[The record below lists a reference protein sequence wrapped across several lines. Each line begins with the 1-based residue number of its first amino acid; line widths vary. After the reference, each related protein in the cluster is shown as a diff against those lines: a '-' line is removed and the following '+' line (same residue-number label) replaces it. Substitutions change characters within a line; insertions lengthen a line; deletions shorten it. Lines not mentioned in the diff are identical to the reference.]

1 MSSLRAAIILIIA
14 GGAATAHAEQI
25 TCESHQSQTEACG
38 TLQPGGSVRLVEQLS
53 NAPCVEGQNWGIR
66 TSPNHDAIWVS
77 GGCRAVFDVQ
87 PSYNSTA
94 DRAQYENNAR
104 DNAQYADTNQP
115 PPADAPPQYADTS
128 HSPAWQRGF
137 DDGERG
143 VFDRRADSAEYR
155 DGYRAGKD
163 AVRNENR
170 YSDDRNPPD
179 AYRGAEPPPPPIDER
194 ADGQR
199 YASGDSPRRIARSAC
214 IEQAAS
220 GQPYG
225 PDQVR
230 TGDLRWV
237 GQGLMAVNVETP
249 DGPLMCTVDRD
260 GNVRSIES
268 R

>member
-14 GGAATAHAEQI
+14 GGATTAYAEQI
-25 TCESHQSQTEACG
+25 TCESHQSQIEACG
-38 TLQPGGSVRLVEQLS
+38 TFQPGGSVRLVEQLS

-87 PSYNSTA
+87 ASNNSTA
-94 DRAQYENNAR
+94 DRVQYDNDAR
-104 DNAQYADTNQP
+104 DNAPYADTSQ
-115 PPADAPPQYADTS
+115 PPQYADTS

-137 DDGERG
+137 DDGERAI
-143 VFDRRADSAEYR
+143 FDRRADSAEYR

-163 AVRNENR
+163 AVLNQNR
-170 YSDDRNPPD
+170 YSDTRNPPD
-179 AYRGAEPPPPPIDER
+179 AYRGVEPPPPPPPRDER

-220 GQPYG
+220 GQPFG
-225 PDQVR
+225 MDQIR
-230 TGDLRWV
+230 TGDVRWI
-237 GQGLMAVNVETP
+237 GQGVMAVNVDTP

>member
-1 MSSLRAAIILIIA
+1 MLSLRTALLLIIA
-14 GGAATAHAEQI
+14 GGATTAYAEQI

-38 TLQPGGSVRLVEQLS
+38 TLQPGGSVRLVQQLS

-87 PSYNSTA
+87 ASYDSTYNRSA
-94 DRAQYENNAR
+94 DRAVYDNDAGNAR
-104 DNAQYADTNQP
+104 YADTG
-115 PPADAPPQYADTS
+115 

-137 DDGERG
+137 DDGQRG
-143 VFDRRADSAEYR
+143 MFDRRADSAAYR

-170 YSDDRNPPD
+170 YSDARNPPD
-179 AYRGAEPPPPPIDER
+179 TYAEPPSRDER
-194 ADGQR
+194 ADGPR

-220 GQPYG
+220 GQPFG
-225 PDQVR
+225 PDQIR
-230 TGDLRWV
+230 TGEVHWI
-237 GQGLMAVNVETP
+237 GQGVLSVDVDTP
-249 DGPLMCTVDRD
+249 DGPLTCTVDRD
-260 GNVRSIES
+260 GNVRSLDS

>member
-1 MSSLRAAIILIIA
+1 MLSLRTAILLIIA
-14 GGAATAHAEQI
+14 GGATTAYAEQI

-38 TLQPGGSVRLVEQLS
+38 TFQPGGSVRLVEQLS

-87 PSYNSTA
+87 ASYNSTA
-94 DRAQYENNAR
+94 DRVQYDSNAR
-104 DNAQYADTNQP
+104 DTA
-115 PPADAPPQYADTS
+115 QYADTS

-143 VFDRRADSAEYR
+143 MFDRRADSAEYR

-163 AVRNENR
+163 AVLNQNR
-170 YSDDRNPPD
+170 YSDTRSPPD
-179 AYRGAEPPPPPIDER
+179 AYRSVEPPPPPPRDER
-194 ADGQR
+194 VDGQR

-220 GQPYG
+220 GQPFG
-225 PDQVR
+225 PDQIR
-230 TGDLRWV
+230 TGNVRWV
-237 GQGLMAVNVETP
+237 GQGVLSVDVDTP

-260 GNVRSIES
+260 GNVRSLDS

>member
-1 MSSLRAAIILIIA
+1 MSSLRAALILIIA
-14 GGAATAHAEQI
+14 GGATTAYAEQI

-38 TLQPGGSVRLVEQLS
+38 TFQPGGSVRLVQQLS

-87 PSYNSTA
+87 ASYNSTA
-94 DRAQYENNAR
+94 DRAVY
-104 DNAQYADTNQP
+104 DNTDNTQYADTR
-115 PPADAPPQYADTS
+115 
-128 HSPAWQRGF
+128 HSSEWQRGF
-137 DDGERG
+137 DDGERAM
-143 VFDRRADSAEYR
+143 FDRRADSADYR
-155 DGYRAGKD
+155 DGFRAGRD

-170 YSDDRNPPD
+170 YSDTRNPPD
-179 AYRGAEPPPPPIDER
+179 AYRSAEPPRD
-194 ADGQR
+194 ADGAR
-199 YASGDSPRRIARSAC
+199 YASGESPRRIARSAC

-220 GQPYG
+220 GQPFG
-225 PDQVR
+225 PDQIR
-230 TGDLRWV
+230 TGNVRWV
-237 GQGLMAVNVETP
+237 GQGVLSVDVDTP

>member
-14 GGAATAHAEQI
+14 GSATTAYAEQI

-38 TLQPGGSVRLVEQLS
+38 TLQPGGSVRLVQQLS

-87 PSYNSTA
+87 ASYNSTA
-94 DRAQYENNAR
+94 DRAQYDNSTSNSVQYDNNAR
-104 DNAQYADTNQP
+104 DNTQF
-115 PPADAPPQYADTS
+115 ADTS
-128 HSPAWQRGF
+128 HSPAWRRGF

-143 VFDRRADSAEYR
+143 MFDRRADSAEYR

-163 AVRNENR
+163 AVRNGNR
-170 YSDDRNPPD
+170 YSDTGNPPD
-179 AYRGAEPPPPPIDER
+179 AYRSVEPPRDER
-194 ADGQR
+194 ADAPR

-220 GQPYG
+220 GQPFG
-225 PDQVR
+225 PDRIR
-230 TGDLRWV
+230 TGEVRWI
-237 GQGLMAVNVETP
+237 GQGVMSVNVDTP

>member
-1 MSSLRAAIILIIA
+1 MLPLRAALILIIA
-14 GGAATAHAEQI
+14 GGATTAYAEQI
-25 TCESHQSQTEACG
+25 TCESHQTQTEACG
-38 TLQPGGSVRLVEQLS
+38 TFQPGGSVRLVQQLS

-87 PSYNSTA
+87 ASYDSTYNRSA
-94 DRAQYENNAR
+94 DRAVYDNDAGNAR
-104 DNAQYADTNQP
+104 YADTG
-115 PPADAPPQYADTS
+115 

-137 DDGERG
+137 DDGQRG
-143 VFDRRADSAEYR
+143 MFDRRADSAAYR

-170 YSDDRNPPD
+170 YSDARNPPD
-179 AYRGAEPPPPPIDER
+179 TYAEPPSRDER
-194 ADGQR
+194 ADGPR

-220 GQPYG
+220 GQPFG
-225 PDQVR
+225 PDQIR
-230 TGDLRWV
+230 TGEVHWI
-237 GQGLMAVNVETP
+237 GQGVLSVDVDTP
-249 DGPLMCTVDRD
+249 DGPLTCTVDRD
-260 GNVRSIES
+260 GNVRSLDS

>member
-1 MSSLRAAIILIIA
+1 MLSLRAALILIIA
-14 GGAATAHAEQI
+14 GGASTAHAEQI

-38 TLQPGGSVRLVEQLS
+38 TLQPGGNVRLVQQLS

-66 TSPNHDAIWVS
+66 SSPNHDAVWVS

-87 PSYNSTA
+87 PSYDSTA
-94 DRAQYENNAR
+94 GQAPY
-104 DNAQYADTNQP
+104 DNADN
-115 PPADAPPQYADTS
+115 PQYADTR

-143 VFDRRADSAEYR
+143 LFDRRADSAEYR

-163 AVRNENR
+163 AVHNENR
-170 YSDDRNPPD
+170 YSYTRNQSE
-179 AYRGAEPPPPPIDER
+179 AYPPPPPPPDER
-194 ADGQR
+194 ADGAR

-220 GQPYG
+220 GQPFG
-225 PDQVR
+225 PDQIR
-230 TGDLRWV
+230 TGDVRWV
-237 GQGLMAVNVETP
+237 GQGILSVDVDTP
-249 DGPLMCTVDRD
+249 DGPLACIVDRD
-260 GNVRSIES
+260 GNVRSLNS

>member
-1 MSSLRAAIILIIA
+1 MSSLRAALILIIA
-14 GGAATAHAEQI
+14 GGATTAYAEQI

-38 TLQPGGSVRLVEQLS
+38 TLQPGGNVRLVQQLS
-53 NAPCVEGQNWGIR
+53 NTACVEGQNWGIR

-94 DRAQYENNAR
+94 DRVQYDNDAR
-104 DNAQYADTNQP
+104 DNSQYADTSQ
-115 PPADAPPQYADTS
+115 APPQYADTS

-143 VFDRRADSAEYR
+143 MFDRRADSAEYR

-163 AVRNENR
+163 AVLNENR
-170 YSDDRNPPD
+170 YSDTRNPPD
-179 AYRGAEPPPPPIDER
+179 AYRSAEPPPPPPRDER

-199 YASGDSPRRIARSAC
+199 YASGESPRRIARSAC

-220 GQPYG
+220 GQPFG
-225 PDQVR
+225 SDQIRTSDVR
-230 TGDLRWV
+230 WI
-237 GQGLMAVNVETP
+237 GQGLMAVNVDTP

>member
-1 MSSLRAAIILIIA
+1 MLSLRAALILIIA
-14 GGAATAHAEQI
+14 GGATTAYAEQI

-38 TLQPGGSVRLVEQLS
+38 TFQPGGSVRLVQQLS
-53 NAPCVEGQNWGIR
+53 GAPCVEGQNWGIR

-87 PSYNSTA
+87 ASYNNTA
-94 DRAQYENNAR
+94 DRVPYDKGTAAPVQYDNNAR
-104 DNAQYADTNQP
+104 DN
-115 PPADAPPQYADTS
+115 PQYADTG

-143 VFDRRADSAEYR
+143 MFDRRADSADYR
-155 DGYRAGKD
+155 DGYRAGTD
-163 AVRNENR
+163 AARNQNR
-170 YSDDRNPPD
+170 YSDTRNPPPD
-179 AYRGAEPPPPPIDER
+179 AYRSVEPPRDER
-194 ADGQR
+194 ADGPR

-220 GQPYG
+220 GQPFG

-230 TGDLRWV
+230 TGNVRWI
-237 GQGLMAVNVETP
+237 GQGVMSVDVDTP